1 MITNISS
8 PLGENDKNLFIKLTV
23 IFYFVGFIVL
33 LPFVVPFRYLL
44 HFCLDDAYFYFK
56 IANNIALGKGS
67 TFDGLNYTNGY
78 HPLWLI
84 ILSGYYYILNLIN
97 ITSPILLVR
106 LTFLLTSII
115 NFFTLYYL
123 YKSFKLFMDTD
134 KSNQVFLLA
143 SILVIPSVLF
153 DLIGLE
159 IQIYLLLIVVYNY
172 LYSLTD
178 KKNKFVLTR
187 GILLALL
194 SLARIDFV
202 IFLIP
207 GYFFFEYKKI
217 DRNRFLLSIVLPVIT
232 IYTIYLVF
240 NYINYGDIRTTSGY
254 LSFSN
259 FKLDSLHYS
268 LKTFIIHP
276 FRMLLL
282 SITIITGGSYFI
294 YIKKRLILFSGA
306 TSYLLKLIEY
316 FYCAGVVFLLF
327 QILFNHDGAKE
338 WYFALSNFGG
348 LILFSFLPL
357 LKINY
362 FKTLFIVFIVLSL
375 IYFFPFRYYYY
386 EFDDEYDYALLL
398 KEKVQPSE
406 YIFQFDYS
414 GMISFYSE
422 RNIVNGD
429 GRVNSFNYI
438 NIYKRK
444 ELMKYFKSIPISF
457 YSTYAY
463 KDLIYNESII
473 DTLYRDGIGRN
484 IIQFPRNNLVL
495 TKEKFKGGILS
506 REKCLF
512 YLIKVE
518 EK

>member
-1 MITNISS
+1 M
-8 PLGENDKNLFIKLTV
+8 
-23 IFYFVGFIVL
+23 
-33 LPFVVPFRYLL
+33 
-44 HFCLDDAYFYFK
+44 K
-56 IANNIALGKGS
+56 I
-67 TFDGLNYTNGY
+67 
-78 HPLWLI
+78 
-84 ILSGYYYILNLIN
+84 
-97 ITSPILLVR
+97 
-106 LTFLLTSII
+106 
-115 NFFTLYYL
+115 
-123 YKSFKLFMDTD
+123 D
-134 KSNQVFLLA
+134 KSYQIFLLA
-143 SILVIPSVLF
+143 SILVIPAVLF
-153 DLIGLE
+153 NLIGLE

-172 LYSLTD
+172 LHTITD

-194 SLARIDFV
+194 SLARIDFIV
-202 IFLIP
+202 FLIP
-207 GYFFFEYKKI
+207 GYFFLEYKKL
-217 DRNRFLLSIVLPVIT
+217 DKNRFILSIVLPVT
-232 IYTIYLVF
+232 IIYATYLAF

-259 FKLDSLHYS
+259 FKLDSLPYS

-282 SITIITGGSYFI
+282 GITILTGGTYFI
-294 YIKKRLILFSGA
+294 YIKKNLKLFSEA
-306 TSYLLKLIEY
+306 TNYLLKLYEY

-348 LILFSFLPL
+348 LVLFSFVPL
-357 LKINY
+357 LKINH
-362 FKTLFIVFIVLSL
+362 FKTLFIISIILSL

-386 EFDDEYDYALLL
+386 EFDDEYNYALLL

-406 YIFQFDYS
+406 YVFQFDYS

-444 ELMKYFKSIPISF
+444 ELMKYFKSIPISY

-463 KDLIYNESII
+463 NDLIYNDSII
-473 DTLYRDGIGRN
+473 DTVYRDGIGSN
-484 IIQFPRNNLVL
+484 IFQFPRNNLVL